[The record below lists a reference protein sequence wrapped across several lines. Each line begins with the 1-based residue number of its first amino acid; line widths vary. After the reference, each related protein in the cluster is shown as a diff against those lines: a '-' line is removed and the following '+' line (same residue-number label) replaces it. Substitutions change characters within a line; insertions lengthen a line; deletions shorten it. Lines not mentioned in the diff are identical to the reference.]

1 MSYQVS
7 SQPKNYQKAISS
19 EQLNQVI
26 EAITEGRYSWAC
38 VLLLRFVGYNP
49 LHFIPQRTYSRLI
62 KENSQPQSTIVST
75 TNRSLSANLSSNN
88 GGSQGLNKIHDLD
101 YLETSDKKQ
110 ASLKGGNN
118 LLLFPEAVNQNLITH
133 SRDSLK

>member
-75 TNRSLSANLSSNN
+75 TNRSLSANLSTNK

-101 YLETSDKKQ
+101 YLEISDKKQ

-118 LLLFPEAVNQNLITH
+118 LLLFPEAVNQNLIPH
-133 SRDSLK
+133 SRDYLK